1 MAYGQPLAGTETA
14 PAALRAAGLLDS
26 ARSLG
31 WEVHDAGDVDIP
43 PPLEP
48 SSPSPP
54 SSTLMRNAAAVGE
67 GTHRIARAAYAAAA
81 RGDFL
86 LTLGGDHSVA
96 LGSVA
101 GLLRSRPSLRVLWVD
116 AHSDID
122 VPSSSSTGNVH
133 GMPVGF
139 LARLADPALVPG
151 YEWLTSFGPALPL
164 RHLAYVA
171 LRDLD
176 PPERRLIRERNIRAY
191 TMQDVDKHGIG
202 KVMEMALDYLLG
214 GGGGGDGGGGSGTA
228 PLHLSFDIDAVDPAV
243 APSTGTAVPGGLSYR
258 ESHYICEACAETGLL
273 NSMDLVEVNPL
284 IAAPGGG
291 GGGAGGEATVDVAVK
306 LVGSALG
313 RTILPRVN

>member
-1 MAYGQPLAGTETA
+1 MAHGQPLAGTEQA
-14 PAALRAAGLLDS
+14 PTALRAAGLLDS

-31 WEVHDAGDVDIP
+31 WEVTDAGDVEIP
-43 PPLEP
+43 PLREP
-48 SSPSPP
+48 SSSP
-54 SSTLMRNAAAVGE
+54 SSPTRTMRNAAAVGE

-96 LGSVA
+96 LGSIA
-101 GLLRSRPSLRVLWVD
+101 GLLRARPSLSVLWVD
-116 AHSDID
+116 AHSDIH

-139 LARLADPALVPG
+139 LARLADPALMPG

-164 RHLAYVA
+164 SRIAYVG

-176 PPERRLIRERNIRAY
+176 PPERRIIRERNIRAY
-191 TMQDVDKHGIG
+191 TMQDIDKHGIG

-214 GGGGGDGGGGSGTA
+214 GGAGSGA
-228 PLHLSFDIDAVDPAV
+228 SPSSPRPLHLSFDIDAVDPAV

-284 IAAPGGG
+284 IVAPGGG
-291 GGGAGGEATVDVAVK
+291 GKGGDATVDVAVK

-313 RTILPRVN
+313 RTILH